1 MRWSLVSVG
10 IAGFLAL
17 AGCSSSDGGGG
28 STTSGGSTS
37 GGSTSG
43 GTGGASGGHGGS
55 TAGGSGGLAASGGDA
70 GFGGSASGGAAG
82 TSPGGTGGVQEPG
95 LRFVGRHVIEDDM
108 SVRFGWSGS
117 GLVARFRGTAIR
129 VTLDDPAHYYTVVVD
144 GEVGPRLATTSGAQ
158 QYTLAEGLVDAEH
171 VVELYRRTEGSYGS
185 THFMGV
191 EIDGELL
198 APPPV
203 SRRIEVL
210 GDSIT
215 CGYGNEGPDQ
225 YCNFSADTENHYL
238 TYEAIAARELG
249 AELSTI
255 AWSGKGVVYNYGTDT
270 NQPLPEIHRRALPTQ
285 ASSTWDFASWQPDV
299 VLINLGTNDFSTDG
313 DPSESLFVGE
323 YVKLLESLRG
333 DYPDTLILC
342 TVAPKLF
349 GNDQVQ
355 AETYIASAVA
365 QRNAAGDS
373 RVKQVDISTDST
385 GFGCDWHPS
394 LATHQAM
401 SQRLVTLLKA
411 ELGW

>member
-1 MRWSLVSVG
+1 MRWSLLG
-10 IAGFLAL
+10 AGTAL
-17 AGCSSSDGGGG
+17 MLSLGATACGSSDSGGAGAGG
-28 STTSGGSTS
+28 SAAGNAGAGGV
-37 GGSTSG
+37 GG
-43 GTGGASGGHGGS
+43 
-55 TAGGSGGLAASGGDA
+55 AGGSGGMAGGTGGGA
-70 GFGGSASGGAAG
+70 GTGGAGAGGSGGA
-82 TSPGGTGGVQEPG
+82 TGGSGGVQEPA
-95 LRFVGRHVIEDDM
+95 LHFVGRHIVEDDS

-117 GLVARFRGTAIR
+117 GLVARFRGTSLK
-129 VTLDDPAHYYTVVVD
+129 VTLDDPAHFYTVVVD
-144 GEVGPRLATTSGAQ
+144 GVVGPRLATSSGAQ
-158 QYTLAEGLVDAEH
+158 QYTLAEGLSDEEH
-171 VVELYRRTEGSYGS
+171 VVELYRRTEGSYGA
-185 THFMGV
+185 TRFMGV
-191 EIDGELL
+191 EIEGELL

-238 TYEAIAARELG
+238 TYAAIAARELG

-270 NQPLPEIHRRALPTQ
+270 FEPLPQIHRRALPTSG
-285 ASSTWDFASWQPDV
+285 SSTWDFSSWQPDA

-323 YVKLLESLRG
+323 YVKLLEALRA
-333 DYPDTLILC
+333 DYPNTLILC
-342 TVAPKLF
+342 TVAPELF
-349 GNDQVQ
+349 GNDQTQ

-365 QRNAAGDS
+365 QRNTAGDA
-373 RVKQVDISTDST
+373 RVKQVDIATAST

-394 LATHQAM
+394 LETHQAM
-401 SQRLVTLLKA
+401 SARLVTLLED

>member
-1 MRWSLVSVG
+1 MRWSLVGTTAAVV
-10 IAGFLAL
+10 LAL
-17 AGCSSSDGGGG
+17 ASSGCSSDD
-28 STTSGGSTS
+28 SGGV
-37 GGSTSG
+37 G
-43 GTGGASGGHGGS
+43 
-55 TAGGSGGLAASGGDA
+55 
-70 GFGGSASGGAAG
+70 SGGAAG
-82 TSPGGTGGVQEPG
+82 TGGALASSGGSGGETAGSGGTAGESAAGGNGGSAGTANGGVGGTGGVAEPG
-95 LRFVGRHVIEDDM
+95 VHFVGRHVVEDDTT
-108 SVRFGWSGS
+108 VRFGWSGS
-117 GLVARFRGTAIR
+117 GLVVRFRGTAIR
-129 VTLDDPAHYYTVVVD
+129 VTLDDPAHYFTVVVD
-144 GEVGPRLATTSGAQ
+144 GQVGPRLATSSGEQ
-158 QYTLAEGLVDAEH
+158 HYTLAEGLPDSEH

-185 THFMGV
+185 THFLSV
-191 EIDGELL
+191 DIDGELL

-203 SRRIEVL
+203 RRRIEVL

-215 CGYGNEGPDQ
+215 CGYGDEGPDQ

-238 TYEAIAARELG
+238 TYEAIAAREVG

-285 ASSTWDFASWQPDV
+285 ASSVWDFSTWQPDA

-323 YVKLLESLRG
+323 YVKLLEALRS
-333 DYPDTLILC
+333 DYPDALILC

-349 GNDQVQ
+349 GNDQTQ

-365 QRNAAGDS
+365 QRNGAGDT
-373 RVKQVDISTDST
+373 RVKQVDISTEST

-401 SQRLVTLLKA
+401 SARLVTLLKD

>member
-1 MRWSLVSVG
+1 MRWSVVSMG
-10 IAGFLAL
+10 AAL
-17 AGCSSSDGGGG
+17 TLGLTATACGSSDSGGGAGG
-28 STTSGGSTS
+28 SAGVGAAGAGGFAAAGGSLTGGDGGLGGSAGTATSGGN
-37 GGSTSG
+37 GGSAGVAG
-43 GTGGASGGHGGS
+43 G
-55 TAGGSGGLAASGGDA
+55 AGGSGG
-70 GFGGSASGGAAG
+70 GA
-82 TSPGGTGGVQEPG
+82 EPAVH
-95 LRFVGRHVIEDDM
+95 FVGRHVVEDDA

-117 GLVARFRGTAIR
+117 GLVVRFRGTAVR
-129 VTLDDPAHYYTVVVD
+129 VTLDDPAHYFTVVVD
-144 GEVGPRLATTSGAQ
+144 GQVGARLATSTGEQ
-158 QYTLAEGLVDAEH
+158 QYTLAEGLPDSEH

-185 THFMGV
+185 THFLGV
-191 EIDGELL
+191 DIDGELL

-203 SRRIEVL
+203 TRRIEVL

-215 CGYGNEGPDQ
+215 CGYGNEGADQ

-285 ASSTWDFASWQPDV
+285 GSSSWDFTSWQPDV

-323 YVKLLESLRG
+323 YVGLLETLRG
-333 DYPDTLILC
+333 DYPSALILC

-349 GNDQVQ
+349 GNDQAQ

-365 QRNAAGDS
+365 QRNGAGDS
-373 RVKQVDISTDST
+373 LVKQVDVSTTST

-394 LATHQAM
+394 LATHRAM
-401 SQRLVTLLKA
+401 SERLVTLLKD